1 MGRPAVLAVTLP
13 RRSVLAG
20 GAAALAGCGLLPEGP
35 EPIEAEAVSPADLPA
50 SSDYSAVVSETRT
63 FETTITVDLSGDV
76 ELTSRRDVTATVFR
90 RVYEDDAGR
99 RLGLVT
105 APAVVVIESPETV
118 RDPVASLD
126 AARVVALATD
136 RSVDSV
142 DEFEADGQATLLS
155 TETTRAVAT
164 AMAGVTDRRVARLR
178 VRAGEDAVTAVGEG
192 PDAADHPF
200 GDVTRET

>member
-1 MGRPAVLAVTLP
+1 MTLP

-35 EPIEAEAVSPADLPA
+35 EPIEAEAASPAELPA
-50 SSDYSAVVSETRT
+50 SSDYSTVVSETRT

-90 RVYEDDAGR
+90 RIYEDDAGR

-142 DEFEADGQATLLS
+142 GEFEADGRATLLS
-155 TETTRAVAT
+155 TETTRAT

>member
-1 MGRPAVLAVTLP
+1 MTLP

-50 SSDYSAVVSETRT
+50 SSDYSTVVSETRT

-136 RSVDSV
+136 RDVGSV
-142 DEFEADGQATLLS
+142 DEFESAGRATLLS
-155 TETTRAVAT
+155 TETTREVAT

-192 PDAADHPF
+192 PDVADHPF